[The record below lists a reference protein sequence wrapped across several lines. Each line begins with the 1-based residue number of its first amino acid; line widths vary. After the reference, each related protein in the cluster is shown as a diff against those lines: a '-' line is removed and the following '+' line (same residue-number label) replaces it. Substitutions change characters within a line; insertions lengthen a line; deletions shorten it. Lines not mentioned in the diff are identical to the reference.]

1 MPRLLEVDAL
11 RGAWFLRTDHLHF
24 LFREPLALPPTTA
37 AAANGGATAGSA
49 DLADEAEVSARLR
62 RHADLPSLVVPVA
75 AHDRST
81 WGDLRGG
88 PLPPTAAQ
96 LRAWRR
102 VLWRGA
108 RRGDAPPPWR
118 AAAAAAAAA
127 EPPAVARA
135 AAANPRLVP
144 PARAAGAA
152 AGRPPLLLLLR
163 DARDAAA
170 LRPLYLA
177 LRDPASLYEPRMVDL
192 GGGGGAEGGGGCA
205 AVMAAVGGSADECAR
220 ASAVYELRG
229 GGGGPAAAS
238 EAVCAGLSIELDE
251 LLRATRPAAIV
262 MPRAAAAAAADDA
275 ASEAAREAAAAHG
288 VLALVI
294 PAEEAGLLEWVA
306 LVPPAALGRWHVPR
320 VHVSVIT
327 HRRPASLS
335 RLLRSLS
342 SAHYLGDAVSLSF
355 SIDAGADAQTLS
367 LARTYPWAHGPRS
380 ATLRVRRGGLI
391 AAVVES
397 WFPEDERS
405 YGLLLEDD
413 IEVSPYFYVYLKL
426 VLLGYVYATDAP
438 PTNLAGHLAVH
449 AAPRRAADA
458 AAADRRLQDDP
469 RAAGRGAARGVALFA
484 AAAVLVGLALLP
496 EALAR
501 VP

>member
-1 MPRLLEVDAL
+1 
-11 RGAWFLRTDHLHF
+11 
-24 LFREPLALPPTTA
+24 
-37 AAANGGATAGSA
+37 
-49 DLADEAEVSARLR
+49 
-62 RHADLPSLVVPVA
+62 
-75 AHDRST
+75 
-81 WGDLRGG
+81 
-88 PLPPTAAQ
+88 
-96 LRAWRR
+96 
-102 VLWRGA
+102 
-108 RRGDAPPPWR
+108 
-118 AAAAAAAAA
+118 
-127 EPPAVARA
+127 
-135 AAANPRLVP
+135 
-144 PARAAGAA
+144 
-152 AGRPPLLLLLR
+152 
-163 DARDAAA
+163 
-170 LRPLYLA
+170 
-177 LRDPASLYEPRMVDL
+177 MVDL
-192 GGGGGAEGGGGCA
+192 GGGGAEGSGGYA

-238 EAVCAGLSIELDE
+238 GGVR
-251 LLRATRPAAIV
+251 RAEHRTRRVAPRDA
-262 MPRAAAAAAADDA
+262 PRRDRAAAGGGGGGGGRRRG
-275 ASEAAREAAAAHG
+275 ERGGARGGGGRG
-288 VLALVI
+288 VLLVI

-397 WFPEDERS
+397 WFPDDERS

-438 PTNLAGHLAVH
+438 PTNLLGISLYTPRLVELRMPRRRIDVFTTIRSLQG
-449 AAPRRAADA
+449 AAPREAS
-458 AAADRRLQDDP
+458 
-469 RAAGRGAARGVALFA
+469 LFA

-496 EALAR
+496 EAVAR